1 MKLQELSLTDLDAL
15 YRMTEKYTEGVAK
28 KVKMYEYSDQ
38 VKYRELYRKYSD
50 IVKKYNLMILD
61 ECHLLENNLN
71 TDKRDIVFEIYKYAD
86 LLDKLQNDITANSD
100 DELNLLAIFK
110 KLYIKLL

>member
-1 MKLQELSLTDLDAL
+1 MKNFRDSEIQKINNMNLEKIIEYANNNTD
-15 YRMTEKYTEGVAK
+15 
-28 KVKMYEYSDQ
+28 
-38 VKYRELYRKYSD
+38 
-50 IVKKYNLMILD
+50 
-61 ECHLLENNLN
+61 LLENNLN

-86 LLDKLQNDITANSD
+86 LLDELQNDITANSD

>member
-1 MKLQELSLTDLDAL
+1 MKNLRDLEIQKINNMNLEKIIEYANNNTD
-15 YRMTEKYTEGVAK
+15 
-28 KVKMYEYSDQ
+28 
-38 VKYRELYRKYSD
+38 
-50 IVKKYNLMILD
+50 
-61 ECHLLENNLN
+61 LLENNLN

>member
-1 MKLQELSLTDLDAL
+1 MKNFRDLEIQKINNMNL
-15 YRMTEKYTEGVAK
+15 EKII
-28 KVKMYEYSDQ
+28 EYANNNT
-38 VKYRELYRKYSD
+38 Y
-50 IVKKYNLMILD
+50 
-61 ECHLLENNLN
+61 LLENNLN

>member
-1 MKLQELSLTDLDAL
+1 MKNFRDSEIQRINNMNLEEIIEYANNNTD
-15 YRMTEKYTEGVAK
+15 
-28 KVKMYEYSDQ
+28 
-38 VKYRELYRKYSD
+38 
-50 IVKKYNLMILD
+50 
-61 ECHLLENNLN
+61 LLENNLN

-86 LLDKLQNDITANSD
+86 LLDELQNDITADSD

>member
-1 MKLQELSLTDLDAL
+1 MQIQIQEISKKIIEYANNNTD
-15 YRMTEKYTEGVAK
+15 
-28 KVKMYEYSDQ
+28 
-38 VKYRELYRKYSD
+38 
-50 IVKKYNLMILD
+50 
-61 ECHLLENNLN
+61 LLENNLN

>member
-1 MKLQELSLTDLDAL
+1 MKNFRDLEIQKINNMNLEKIIEYANNNTD
-15 YRMTEKYTEGVAK
+15 
-28 KVKMYEYSDQ
+28 
-38 VKYRELYRKYSD
+38 
-50 IVKKYNLMILD
+50 
-61 ECHLLENNLN
+61 LLENNLN

-110 KLYIKLL
+110 RLYIKLL

>member
-1 MKLQELSLTDLDAL
+1 MKNFKDLEIQKINNMNLEKIIEYANNNTD
-15 YRMTEKYTEGVAK
+15 
-28 KVKMYEYSDQ
+28 
-38 VKYRELYRKYSD
+38 
-50 IVKKYNLMILD
+50 
-61 ECHLLENNLN
+61 LLENNLN

>member
-1 MKLQELSLTDLDAL
+1 MKNFRDLEIQKINNMNLEKIIEYANNNTD
-15 YRMTEKYTEGVAK
+15 
-28 KVKMYEYSDQ
+28 
-38 VKYRELYRKYSD
+38 
-50 IVKKYNLMILD
+50 
-61 ECHLLENNLN
+61 LLENNLN

>member
-1 MKLQELSLTDLDAL
+1 MKNFRDSEIQKINNMNLEEIIEYANNNTD
-15 YRMTEKYTEGVAK
+15 
-28 KVKMYEYSDQ
+28 
-38 VKYRELYRKYSD
+38 
-50 IVKKYNLMILD
+50 
-61 ECHLLENNLN
+61 LLENNLN

-86 LLDKLQNDITANSD
+86 LLDELQNDITANSD

>member
-1 MKLQELSLTDLDAL
+1 MKNFRDLEIQKINNMNLEKIIEYANNNTD
-15 YRMTEKYTEGVAK
+15 
-28 KVKMYEYSDQ
+28 
-38 VKYRELYRKYSD
+38 
-50 IVKKYNLMILD
+50 
-61 ECHLLENNLN
+61 LLENNLN

-86 LLDKLQNDITANSD
+86 LLDELQNDITANSD